1 MEEKTTVAEETIETD
16 SSKKFCTSCGA
27 EIHAEAVIC
36 PSCGAGQ
43 GTETAN
49 EEKGIKKF
57 ITRFKT
63 DKKLQAIAGGILA
76 TIVIVVIIAVCSYL
90 TSFEHYI
97 DLMLDEYPLANNSWA
112 ADGSE
117 MNMDTNWYDKDPDD
131 MTYYEYNFYTEQ
143 LDDTLNGIKWMN
155 KKLGFS
161 SSVYDD
167 MMETNSLMGRQSASN
182 DKYKVSWTYHPSKG
196 LEVKYEKK

>member
-1 MEEKTTVAEETIETD
+1 
-16 SSKKFCTSCGA
+16 
-27 EIHAEAVIC
+27 
-36 PSCGAGQ
+36 
-43 GTETAN
+43 
-49 EEKGIKKF
+49 
-57 ITRFKT
+57 
-63 DKKLQAIAGGILA
+63 
-76 TIVIVVIIAVCSYL
+76 
-90 TSFEHYI
+90 
-97 DLMLDEYPLANNSWA
+97 MLDEYPLANNSWA

>member
-1 MEEKTTVAEETIETD
+1 MEEKNTVTEETIDTD

-27 EIHAEAVIC
+27 EIHTEAVIC

-57 ITRFKT
+57 ITKFKT
-63 DKKLQAIAGGILA
+63 DKKLWAITGGILA
-76 TIVIVVIIAVCSYL
+76 VIVIIVIIAVSSYL
-90 TSFEHYI
+90 TSFEHYVN
-97 DLMLDEYPLANNSWA
+97 LMLDEYPMADNARAS
-112 ADGSE
+112 DGSYLK
-117 MNMDTNWYDKDPDD
+117 MDTNTYDKDPDD
-131 MTYYEYNFYTEQ
+131 MTYSQYKLYSIK
-143 LDDTLNGIKWMN
+143 LDDTLDGIKWMN
-155 KKLGFS
+155 EKLGFS

-182 DKYKVSWTYHPSKG
+182 DKYKVSWTYHPNKG
-196 LEVKYEKK
+196 LEVKYERN

>member
-1 MEEKTTVAEETIETD
+1 MEGTTLKVNTED
-16 SSKKFCTSCGA
+16 SEKKFCTSCGA
-27 EIHAEAVIC
+27 EILAEAVIC
-36 PSCGAGQ
+36 PSCGARQ
-43 GTETAN
+43 ETETAN

-63 DKKLQAIAGGILA
+63 DKKLWAIAGGIVA
-76 TIVIVVIIAVCSYL
+76 TIVIAVIIAVCSYL
-90 TSFEHYI
+90 TSFKHYI
-97 DLMLDEYPLANNSWA
+97 DLMHDDYPLANCSRA
-112 ADGSE
+112 VDGSE
-117 MNMDTNWYDKDPDD
+117 MNMDTNWHDEDPDD
-131 MTYYEYNFYTEQ
+131 MTYYEYNFYTKQ

-167 MMETNSLMGRQSASN
+167 MMETNSLMGKQSASN